1 MFKKSPDAL
10 VIVSVVLLLFM
21 LLTWVIPAGEYA
33 REIVD
38 GRTVVIA
45 GTYEPVESNPQGIAE
60 LLTAPIKGFIGASR
74 IIAFVLLVGGAF
86 SVLSATGALD
96 AGLGSVLNYAR
107 KNPGMRHLIIPLLM
121 VFFSLAGCT
130 FGMSE
135 ENLVFILITIP
146 LARSM
151 GYDNIVGIAIPFIG
165 AGAGFAG
172 AVINPF
178 TVGIAQG
185 ISELPIGSGAGYRW
199 IVWAIFTIIA
209 IAFVMAYVFKLEKN
223 PEFGFKAEAD
233 ADSEPQVMKDVPFNT
248 SRKLVL
254 VLFAVAI
261 GVLMYGSNF
270 WGWYIDEISALFIAL
285 GLLAAVITRMKVSE
299 TVSAFTI
306 GAKDMLVAALI
317 IGLSRGILEVA
328 EDGKIIDTMLHAMT
342 NAVRD
347 FPNYI
352 SVQIMFAV
360 QSFINIFIPS
370 GSGQA
375 AVTMPIMTPLADLLN
390 INRQTAVLAF
400 QFGDG
405 LINLIIP
412 TSGVT
417 MGVLAIAKI
426 PYSVWMKWVW
436 KLMVIFILAS
446 MVLLAIPEFINVW
459 PD

>member
-1 MFKKSPDAL
+1 
-10 VIVSVVLLLFM
+10 M

-342 NAVRD
+342 NAVGD